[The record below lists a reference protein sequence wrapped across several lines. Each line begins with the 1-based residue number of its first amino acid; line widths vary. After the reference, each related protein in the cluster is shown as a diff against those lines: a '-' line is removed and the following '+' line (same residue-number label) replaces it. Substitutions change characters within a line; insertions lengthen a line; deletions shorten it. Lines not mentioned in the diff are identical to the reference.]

1 MEEFV
6 NLRQGIMS
14 ALEKSLKFTQ
24 LCKYAPSLVSYTRN
38 KMSMFIIEISD
49 HVKKEYHTTMLHDD
63 MKISRLMVYA
73 QFIEDSKLNR
83 NNRELKKSSPNK
95 NGYPRIKKRS
105 PNEDFQVLLMLTK
118 RKVVDHNFLNLLAPC
133 WKEIFW
139 EASSSYWWMLWGLEK
154 MIIK

>member
-1 MEEFV
+1 MEEFM

-24 LCKYAPSLVSYTRN
+24 LFKYAPSLVSYTRN
-38 KMSMFIIEISD
+38 KMSMFIIDISD

-95 NGYPRIKKRS
+95 NG
-105 PNEDFQVLLMLTK
+105 
-118 RKVVDHNFLNLLAPC
+118 
-133 WKEIFW
+133 
-139 EASSSYWWMLWGLEK
+139 
-154 MIIK
+154 